1 MLKTTIGRLRILG
14 IAEGISFLLLLG
26 VAMPL
31 KYIGGMAEAVKVPG
45 MLHGILFIL
54 YVFVVVQAKAEY
66 SWGIKKTLMALV
78 ASVLPFGTF
87 VADAKLFR
95 AEVK

>member
-31 KYIGGMAEAVKVPG
+31 KYMGGMPEAVKVTG

-54 YVFVVVQAKAEY
+54 YVLAVFQAKAEY
-66 SWGIKKTLMALV
+66 SWSIIKTLLALV
-78 ASVLPFGTF
+78 ASILPFGTF
-87 VADAKLFR
+87 LADAILFK